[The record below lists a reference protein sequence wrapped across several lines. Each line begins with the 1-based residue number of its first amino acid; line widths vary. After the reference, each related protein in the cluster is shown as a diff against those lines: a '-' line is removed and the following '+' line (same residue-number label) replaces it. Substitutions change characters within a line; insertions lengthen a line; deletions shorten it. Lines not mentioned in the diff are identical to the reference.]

1 MKNAGASL
9 KAAIEECAH
18 RLRTQSPL
26 GEVVRAGQLTPG
38 ALALYLTSLRHLFEH
53 SFPHLQLAAERAAAS
68 GSPELS
74 EYLMERAHEER
85 GHDAWA
91 NSDLAKLPE
100 SLTKDLQPAA
110 AVVKLLG
117 LQRELIGIHPL
128 CFVAYFIWAE
138 YLTVLLGD
146 EWLEALASYGYDR
159 SKLSAVA
166 KHLDA
171 DREHAAV
178 GFTELDRLWHG
189 EPALQTLVDSVE
201 QAHRVFEEFCDE
213 ICSEARRAA

>member
-1 MKNAGASL
+1 MKNAGSTL
-9 KAAIEECAH
+9 KASIEDCAS
-18 RLRTQSPL
+18 RLRNQSPL
-26 GEVVRAGQLTPG
+26 GQVVRAGQLTPQ

-53 SFPHLQLAAERAAAS
+53 SFPHLKMAADLAAES
-68 GSPELS
+68 GSPELAK
-74 EYLMERAHEER
+74 YLMQRAHEER

-91 NSDLAKLPE
+91 NSDLAQLPE

-110 AVVKLLG
+110 AVVKLLE
-117 LQRELIGIHPL
+117 LQRVLIAKHPL

-146 EWLEALASYGYDR
+146 EWLEALAKYGYDR

-171 DREHAAV
+171 DREHAAE

-189 EPALQTLVDSVE
+189 EPELQTLVEAVE

-213 ICSEARRAA
+213 ICAEARRAA

>member
-1 MKNAGASL
+1 MKNAGATL
-9 KAAIEECAH
+9 KASIEECAG
-18 RLRTQSPL
+18 RLRNQSPL
-26 GEVVRAGQLTPG
+26 GQVVRAGQLTPR

-53 SFPHLQLAAERAAAS
+53 SYPHLQLAAERAAAC
-68 GSPELS
+68 GLPELA
-74 EYLMERAHEER
+74 EYLVQRSHEER

-91 NSDLAKLPE
+91 NSDLAKLPD
-100 SLTKDLQPAA
+100 SLTKDVQPAA
-110 AVVKLLG
+110 AIVRLIE
-117 LQRELIGIHPL
+117 LQRLLIAKHPL

-146 EWLEALASYGYDR
+146 EWLEALAKYGYDR

-189 EPALQTLVDSVE
+189 EPELEALVESVE
-201 QAHRVFEEFCDE
+201 RAHRVFEEFCDE
-213 ICSEARRAA
+213 ICVEARRAA